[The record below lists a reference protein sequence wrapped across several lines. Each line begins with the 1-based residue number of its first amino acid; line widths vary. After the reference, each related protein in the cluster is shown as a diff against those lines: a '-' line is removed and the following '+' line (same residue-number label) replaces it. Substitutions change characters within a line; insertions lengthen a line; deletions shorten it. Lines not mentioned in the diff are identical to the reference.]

1 MLPESVIPFRV
12 ADGRVLPAYLDARDV
27 PWLRVLAEEVD
38 RFRALPMRELLERLR
53 QPLPCATPPF
63 KLRAA
68 IAVML
73 RLWKSEVDA
82 KVAPDKA
89 RETLFRAAAS
99 QGDRSL
105 AFAEASQ
112 ALAVDA
118 AELERGLFADLPG
131 EKLVTAPTT
140 LPSPNDLALRTNQ
153 LILRS
158 LLFHARRVRIKAEG
172 ATRPLVRQIKL
183 RGLLCS
189 VADGSPP
196 ILDLSGPYT
205 IFRHTLL
212 YGRAL
217 GELVQF
223 LPHCAHFKLRA
234 DCVLRGQMAVLDV
247 QSGDP
252 IFPYEEPKAFDS
264 KLEERFARDLKRAAP
279 DWDLVREPE
288 PVPAGHTLIFP
299 DFLLRHR
306 LCPQRRFFVEI
317 LGFWSADYLARK
329 LTLLREA
336 GLGNLILCV
345 DESRGDDLLPHQ
357 LLPQSLLPDNARI
370 VRYRRRIDPRQV
382 LAAAGEEIPTTR
394 IAKDPR
400 P

>member
-1 MLPESVIPFRV
+1 LLPESVIPFRV

>member
-1 MLPESVIPFRV
+1 LLPESDIPFRIV
-12 ADGRVLPAYLDARDV
+12 GGRVLPAFLDARDV
-27 PWLRVLAEEVD
+27 PWLQVLVEEVD
-38 RFRALPMRELLERLR
+38 RFRALPVRELLERLR

-68 IAVML
+68 VAVML
-73 RLWKSEVDA
+73 RLWKSELCA
-82 KVAPDKA
+82 KVPPEKA
-89 RETLFRAAAS
+89 RESLFCAAAAPIES
-99 QGDRSL
+99 DRST
-105 AFAEASQ
+105 AFE
-112 ALAVDA
+112 VA
-118 AELERGLFADLPG
+118 AQELGAAPADIERAMFADLPG
-131 EKLVTAPTT
+131 ERVVCAPANI
-140 LPSPNDLALRTNQ
+140 PSANDIALRTNQ
-153 LILRS
+153 IILRS

-172 ATRPLVRQIKL
+172 ATRPLVRQAKL

-189 VADGSPP
+189 VTDGTPP
-196 ILDLSGPYT
+196 ILDLSGPFT
-205 IFRHTLL
+205 VFRHTLI

-234 DCVLRGQMAVLDV
+234 DCVLRGQAAILDV

-252 IFPYEEPKAFDS
+252 IFPAEEPKPFDS

-288 PVPAGHTLIFP
+288 PVPAGRTLIFP

-317 LGFWSADYLARK
+317 LGFWSADYLLRK
-329 LTLLREA
+329 LALLREA

-345 DESRGDDLLPHQ
+345 DESHGDELLPPDLLP
-357 LLPQSLLPDNARI
+357 SEARI
-370 VRYRRRIDPRQV
+370 VRFRRRIDPRLV
-382 LAAAGEEIPTTR
+382 LAAAGEEIP
-394 IAKDPR
+394 IARTGTDLR